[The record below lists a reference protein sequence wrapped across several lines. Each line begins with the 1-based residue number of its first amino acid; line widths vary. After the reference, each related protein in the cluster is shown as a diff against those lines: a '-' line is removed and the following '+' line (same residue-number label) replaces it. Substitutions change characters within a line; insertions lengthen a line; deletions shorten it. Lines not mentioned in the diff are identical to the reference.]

1 MKIKDSVVLVTGSNR
16 GIGKSYIAALLQR
29 GAKKV
34 YAGMRDTGWFETLA
48 REWPEAD
55 RQRVEPL
62 ILDITNE
69 GHIRSAVARAG
80 DVTVLI
86 NNAGIARFAGLIAAE
101 NLDPARQEMEV
112 NYFGSLRMSRAFAPV
127 LKENG
132 GAIINVLSVASL
144 GNFPVLGSYSASKAA
159 LHSMTQGIRAELAAQ
174 GTRVFGV
181 FPGPIQ
187 TDMAENFDMEKSP
200 PAMIAEG
207 TLDSVERGEEDIFI
221 DPMAVQFRKDYF
233 ADAKAQE
240 KELSAF
246 LPGSGA

>member
-1 MKIKDSVVLVTGSNR
+1 
-16 GIGKSYIAALLQR
+16 
-29 GAKKV
+29 
-34 YAGMRDTGWFETLA
+34 
-48 REWPEAD
+48 
-55 RQRVEPL
+55 
-62 ILDITNE
+62 
-69 GHIRSAVARAG
+69 
-80 DVTVLI
+80 
-86 NNAGIARFAGLIAAE
+86 LIAAE